1 MSIYDLITPE
11 YIKATYASGVD
22 LSFDDGTPFSDV
34 MFESAI
40 KQSVALIEADL
51 GIILD
56 PYTVK
61 GERHD
66 ARLQDKNAFWPFKLD
81 MQPISKIEQMDI
93 TLGTYPPVNIP
104 TDWATIVSAEHGQFH
119 LVPTSSTVGSFFF
132 RGGVP
137 LLFGDVFAP
146 YLYVPGYFSIKYKAG
161 FQYEE
166 NEITI
171 PEGST
176 SFEVTFDE
184 VMALRPNIHS
194 LEIITANGADGV
206 KVSGVSKEGF
216 TLKIKTPPLG
226 GDLVIKYYATTV
238 DPLIFRA
245 VSLLAAM
252 LPLNISGDLIAGA
265 GIGQVRVGIDGLT
278 QEIHTTASAT
288 NAGYGARI
296 GMFYKELK
304 HIMPSLRAKYKTVN
318 FATY

>member
-22 LSFDDGTPFSDV
+22 LSFDDGTPFSDT

-51 GIILD
+51 GIVLD
-56 PYTVK
+56 PYLVK

-81 MQPISKIEQMDI
+81 MQPISKVEQIDI
-93 TLGTYPPVNIP
+93 TLGTYQPVNVP
-104 TDWATIVSAEHGQFH
+104 KDWATIVSAEHGQFH

-137 LLFGDVFAP
+137 LLFGDVFSP
-146 YLYVPGYFSIKYKAG
+146 YTYVPGYFSIKYRAG

-166 NEITI
+166 NEVTI

-176 SFEVTFDE
+176 SFEVLFDE
-184 VMALRPNIHS
+184 EMALRPNIHS
-194 LEIITANGADGV
+194 LEIIDANGADGV

-216 TLKIKTPPLG
+216 TLKIKTPSVG

-265 GIGQVRVGIDGLT
+265 GIGQVRLGIDGLT

-296 GMFYKELK
+296 TMFYKELK
-304 HIMPSLRAKYKTVN
+304 HVMPSLRAKYKTVN
-318 FATY
+318 FGTY